1 MMGDTGMLVK
11 MRKKAITG
19 THSFADM
26 SRYKWLRYYHTVDE
40 EEVVEG
46 GGRFL
51 FPAPLCMWRAHM
63 DLLAAA
69 RSAL

>member
-1 MMGDTGMLVK
+1 MGDTGMVVK

-46 GGRFL
+46 GGGGGFL
-51 FPAPLCMWRAHM
+51 LHTGMNKCRY
-63 DLLAAA
+63 D
-69 RSAL
+69 